1 MSASSILISLPEKV
15 ALIVSPTYWRPG
27 AGEVGKP
34 NFFLAAL
41 EIERER
47 PELIARLRQW
57 LAAEEQV
64 QQIYY
69 VTGTAD
75 FVLVVVAPDV
85 GAYDALMSRLMADNP
100 NVRRFTTNVALGVG
114 KRGLFVPL
122 KSASGYQSECLIRAD
137 WIAEDS
143 RLFCLART
151 IISCCRSRRRRS
163 SPGSCPTSSCPA
175 VRRHRT
181 TTGSRRQA
189 ARASC
194 VLRRADGNP
203 PPWPSALPPVSCC

>member
-1 MSASSILISLPEKV
+1 MSRSDLDRFDRRLLTLVQQDAAQTAEALAAQVGLSASAVQRRLKRLRATGVILSEIAVVDPL
-15 ALIVSPTYWRPG
+15 R
-27 AGEVGKP
+27 VGKP

-57 LAAEEQV
+57 LAAEAQIQQV
-64 QQIYY
+64 YY

-114 KRGLFVPL
+114 KRGLFVPV
-122 KSASGYQSECLIRAD
+122 AD
-137 WIAEDS
+137 
-143 RLFCLART
+143 
-151 IISCCRSRRRRS
+151 
-163 SPGSCPTSSCPA
+163 
-175 VRRHRT
+175 
-181 TTGSRRQA
+181 
-189 ARASC
+189 
-194 VLRRADGNP
+194 
-203 PPWPSALPPVSCC
+203 

>member
-1 MSASSILISLPEKV
+1 MARSDLDPFDRRLLALVQRDAAQSAEALAGQVGLSASAVQRRLKRLRATGVILGEV
-15 ALIVSPTYWRPG
+15 AVVDPLK
-27 AGEVGKP
+27 VGKP

-114 KRGLFVPL
+114 KRGLFVP
-122 KSASGYQSECLIRAD
+122 IAD
-137 WIAEDS
+137 
-143 RLFCLART
+143 
-151 IISCCRSRRRRS
+151 
-163 SPGSCPTSSCPA
+163 
-175 VRRHRT
+175 
-181 TTGSRRQA
+181 
-189 ARASC
+189 
-194 VLRRADGNP
+194 
-203 PPWPSALPPVSCC
+203 

>member
-1 MSASSILISLPEKV
+1 MARSDLDPFDRRLLALVQRDAAQTAEALAGQVGLSASAVQRRLKRLRATGVIL
-15 ALIVSPTYWRPG
+15 
-27 AGEVGKP
+27 GEIAVVDPLKVGKP

-47 PELIARLRQW
+47 PELIARLRQC

-64 QQIYY
+64 QQVYY

-114 KRGLFVPL
+114 KRGLLVP
-122 KSASGYQSECLIRAD
+122 IAD
-137 WIAEDS
+137 
-143 RLFCLART
+143 
-151 IISCCRSRRRRS
+151 
-163 SPGSCPTSSCPA
+163 
-175 VRRHRT
+175 
-181 TTGSRRQA
+181 
-189 ARASC
+189 
-194 VLRRADGNP
+194 
-203 PPWPSALPPVSCC
+203 